1 MMKAIRIP
9 IVVAFAIFV
18 MVLKAQPVLETRW
31 IEENEVETI
40 RLTDYF
46 DGSLLKFGISLSN
59 DK

>member
-9 IVVAFAIFV
+9 IAVSFAIFV
-18 MVLKAQPVLETRW
+18 TVLKAQPVLETRW